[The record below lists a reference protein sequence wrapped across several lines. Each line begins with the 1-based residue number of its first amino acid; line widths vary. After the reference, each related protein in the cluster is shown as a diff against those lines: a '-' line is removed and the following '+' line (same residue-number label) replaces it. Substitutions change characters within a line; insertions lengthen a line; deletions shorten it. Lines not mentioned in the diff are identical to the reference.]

1 MAPAGK
7 VTNDAF
13 HVVKEVAQALNTTH
27 TVTSGV
33 VSAAKNGSTLLS
45 RIEGVAPSLEKL
57 APTLEKIAP
66 YAEKVAPILEKVAI
80 PIAIVAGGA
89 KAASEFAHGHDLK
102 GSQTLGQTGGA
113 IGGALAGTEGG

>member
-45 RIEGVAPSLEKL
+45 RIEGV